1 MERSDSL
8 EYYGQTIDAL
18 FHQVASR
25 AVGAS
30 NSSQSE
36 DTISSADLIQ
46 TLIALKVIGQPDVQQ
61 LLRVIVEVWQRR

>member
-1 MERSDSL
+1 MERSDSF
-8 EYYGQTIDAL
+8 ECYGPTIDAL
-18 FHQVASR
+18 FHQVACL

-46 TLIALKVIGQPDVQQ
+46 TLIALKVIGQPDVPQ
-61 LLRVIVEVWQRR
+61 LLRAIVEVWQHR